1 MSPSLG
7 DDLLGSF
14 DSLAAYGQ
22 QFIDDIDEE
31 RAPLLRLAW
40 NLYATGDYTLERLQA
55 TMADHGLMTRATG
68 HRPLQPVSLNKFLQ
82 MLRDPYYLGLVRYNG
97 ETFEGRHEALIG
109 RELFERVQEV
119 LDQRSR
125 RGQRDR
131 VLTHFLKGMLF
142 CDRCRQAGKT
152 SRLIYTEATG
162 RGGLRYQYFLC
173 RGRQDKL
180 CDLPHLAAWQVEDAI
195 ERHISTVQLP
205 ESFLSRLR
213 DFVTETVDDE
223 QRTVRQLHSS
233 VTAQIAKLDVQ
244 EERLLDL
251 ATDDALPKA
260 KIRTRLRKITDQRSS
275 AQASLVDSTAQLA
288 LGGDLLRR
296 YLELV
301 TDPVK
306 LYARLPDS
314 GRRLLNQAFF
324 DQLYLDEERVQHDV
338 KTPELA
344 QLQAVQRHDAA
355 WTGAR
360 ALARNQRAPDQ
371 PARGVTGTMIDLL
384 GSIELVDVSSKAVMV
399 GALGLE
405 PRTNQ
410 L

>member
-1 MSPSLG
+1 
-7 DDLLGSF
+7 
-14 DSLAAYGQ
+14 
-22 QFIDDIDEE
+22 
-31 RAPLLRLAW
+31 
-40 NLYATGDYTLERLQA
+40 
-55 TMADHGLMTRATG
+55 
-68 HRPLQPVSLNKFLQ
+68 
-82 MLRDPYYLGLVRYNG
+82 
-97 ETFEGRHEALIG
+97 
-109 RELFERVQEV
+109 
-119 LDQRSR
+119 
-125 RGQRDR
+125 
-131 VLTHFLKGMLF
+131 
-142 CDRCRQAGKT
+142 
-152 SRLIYTEATG
+152 
-162 RGGLRYQYFLC
+162 
-173 RGRQDKL
+173 
-180 CDLPHLAAWQVEDAI
+180 
-195 ERHISTVQLP
+195 
-205 ESFLSRLR
+205 
-213 DFVTETVDDE
+213 
-223 QRTVRQLHSS
+223 VRQLHSS

-260 KIRTRLRKITDQRSS
+260 RIRTRLRKITDQRSN

-324 DQLYLDEERVQHDV
+324 DRLFLDEERVQHDV

-371 PARGVTGTMIDLL
+371 PARGVTRNTIDLL

-399 GALGLE
+399 ELRGIE
-405 PRTNQ
+405 PRTSSMRTKRATNCATAPSRVRCASDGCPSRISAAARDVELAQ
-410 L
+410 AGRKHSPCSTGTATEVPDSAARAISSPCPSAISSRPDAQVASECGRVRATPR